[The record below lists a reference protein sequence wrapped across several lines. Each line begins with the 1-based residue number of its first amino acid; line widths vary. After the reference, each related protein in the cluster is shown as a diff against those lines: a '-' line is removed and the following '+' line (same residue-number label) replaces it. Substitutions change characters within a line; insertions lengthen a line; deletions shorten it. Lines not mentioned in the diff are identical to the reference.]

1 MEGEFS
7 GIGRT
12 LPTKKTLLK
21 NPVVMDLESSQKS
34 VAYCFA
40 QNFSMNR
47 GPLSDSKA
55 GNEQKHQLFLL
66 VSTF

>member
-12 LPTKKTLLK
+12 LQKKNTTK

-40 QNFSMNR
+40 QNW
-47 GPLSDSKA
+47 
-55 GNEQKHQLFLL
+55 NE
-66 VSTF
+66 